1 MVTIINKPIGHK
13 LDDST
18 LSGDVTN
25 SGGDVLITTSSSH
38 GLSDGDYVYVQSNI
52 GSYSGFMYVDSV
64 AYNSFKIK
72 ESEDGDYIQYKQNA
86 EVEYQV
92 SILNHGVQCVHLPI
106 VYELESSIYPNN
118 TEEESY
124 SPNTVD
130 SFSDNNGRVQI
141 ELDKAL
147 SDPTRYSKIELVGSG
162 VLSGAYQIIQVLQP
176 WSVVIDLAY
185 DAGYD
190 FSGYIVVKYYDNYA
204 INVNVYS
211 GLQPG
216 HRWEDEKPV
225 ELIATLRL
233 VPDENNRVLF
243 SINEYLRSKIKTVNE
258 IDIDTQPNNLNFLT
272 EFYIGVFESYDT
284 SDGDEITIT
293 ETSET
298 VDDFVGQ
305 AINAKNEFKN
315 LYSGHLS
322 EYIGEEDHPAM
333 WLTDFETPIAVVGYF
348 FDASFY
354 NHFNEVDILISIF
367 KRSGEIVV
375 EETQTIE
382 NPGIGILR
390 VEIEAESGYDQY
402 CIQASTPGR
411 AEIPAFDEAIDIPN
425 PLGWF
430 SRNVDPFLVDW
441 TPSSLVRSVLLGGSG
456 SSWDKMSEQLYT
468 DIAFVVGREYTITAH
483 FTRFTTPTILTAQ
496 TTLAVADPSFNI
508 IESSTQNSSASYS
521 VTLIF
526 TATEDTTK
534 LIIYQHDTGDASGDS
549 QTTFAS
555 IEGEAHIEAQ
565 AGIDPQTITEQLCIT
580 ILEECDSTLIG
591 DLRELESGNFRLLE

>member
-298 VDDFVGQ
+298 IDDFVGQ

-354 NHFNEVDILISIF
+354 NDINNVDLVVSIF
-367 KRSGEIVV
+367 KRSGESVV
-375 EETQTIE
+375 EETEAIE
-382 NPGIGILR
+382 NPGKGIIRL
-390 VEIEAESGYDQY
+390 EIEPEVGYDQY
-402 CIQASTPGR
+402 CIEVSTEGSPETTQAIILPDLSGWES
-411 AEIPAFDEAIDIPN
+411 ANIDPDLEDWVEGAS
-425 PLGWF
+425 PQVTLPYGD
-430 SRNVDPFLVDW
+430 DPFFHNSASEYLYVDYPFIPG
-441 TPSSLVRSVLLGGSG
+441 T
-456 SSWDKMSEQLYT
+456 
-468 DIAFVVGREYTITAH
+468 EYTISISLSVFPGAGGG
-483 FTRFTTPTILTAQ
+483 TPPSVTGRVSIL
-496 TTLAVADPSFNI
+496 DGSFNI
-508 IESSTQNSSASYS
+508 IYQGNNSSSIS
-521 VTLIF
+521 TVTF
-526 TATEDTTK
+526 TATGSTTRIGFK
-534 LIIYQHDTGDASGDS
+534 GGRSGGTRTSDASVTVQETSG
-549 QTTFAS
+549 S
-555 IEGEAHIEAQ
+555 ITIPAVLS
-565 AGIDPQTITEQLCIT
+565 QTITEQLCIT